1 MRDGCTSGDDY
12 CRASVSSITARASK
26 LGLPVR
32 RIAACCLHR
41 NSSFPYSSW
50 RISSAKHFL
59 ADIDGLDCEQ
69 THGPLDSSH
78 TYRPMIGNICSDIS
92 ASHSQFLTRARTHPN
107 IPSWLETSI
116 RMLGIGQTGRISLL
130 EAAVNK
136 LSAWRWYLLGAAA
149 GVSRVVS
156 CVARVIVQM
165 RK

>member
-1 MRDGCTSGDDY
+1 VRDGCTSGDDY
-12 CRASVSSITARASK
+12 CRASASSITAQASK

-107 IPSWLETSI
+107 IPAGSKPACACSV
-116 RMLGIGQTGRISLL
+116 TGRLAGSHCSKRRLT
-130 EAAVNK
+130 
-136 LSAWRWYLLGAAA
+136 SSRHRRWYLLGAAA
-149 GVSRVVS
+149 GASGVVS
-156 CVARVIVQM
+156 CIAWVVIRV